1 MSMRAYV
8 IGSLVGHLLLS
19 LVGAVLTQV
28 LRDPPPSANLIR
40 VGLVQMERPAPQV
53 VEPEPVREIPEPE
66 PPEPD
71 PVVESK
77 PPEPIP
83 QPPAELKRPEV
94 PVKPEALP
102 AETKAEPIELHP
114 PADDLRPAPKME
126 RVATPPPTDIEFPEP
141 EAVQKPL
148 SPSAEQSV
156 AEAEE
161 VAPGAQ
167 VQATAAAGVDDTY
180 LRLVQQ
186 KIGRRWQPTPASAA
200 GRAGVRVALRFRVLG
215 SGSIADVTVVSS
227 SGLSVFDRQARSAI
241 AGANPLPAPPSRFG
255 GEGIEIVFHFVYNP

>member
-28 LRDPPPSANLIR
+28 LREAPPSANLIR

-53 VEPEPVREIPEPE
+53 VEPEPVREIQ
-66 PPEPD
+66 PPEP
-71 PVVESK
+71 VVEAK
-77 PPEPIP
+77 PPKPIP
-83 QPPAELKRPEV
+83 QPPAELKRPEL
-94 PVKPEALP
+94 PVKPETLP
-102 AETKAEPIELHP
+102 SETKAEPIELHP
-114 PADDLRPAPKME
+114 PAEDLRPAPQME
-126 RVATPPPTDIEFPEP
+126 RVPTPPPTDIDFPEP
-141 EAVQKPL
+141 EAVQKPVM
-148 SPSAEQSV
+148 PNAEQSV
-156 AEAEE
+156 TEAEE

-167 VQATAAAGVDDTY
+167 VQATATAGVDDTY

-227 SGLSVFDRQARSAI
+227 SGLSVFDRQARSAV